1 MKQETT
7 KKAADKATEKKATV
21 KKSPAK
27 VEQPKPAKAEK
38 APKGDKIQKRLDRR
52 EARKQNRSEVR
63 NYAKELLLKG
73 VADDAIVRS
82 LREMVKGGEQ
92 AKEKVAARSLN
103 KVKRGIMALRKTYD
117 AKNKSSLFTPQEVTV
132 LHQMFAAGKFPR
144 TKNSLKREASQS
156 KDGQL

>member
-1 MKQETT
+1 MKKETT
-7 KKAADKATEKKATV
+7 KKAVGKAVKKAPV
-21 KKSPAK
+21 K
-27 VEQPKPAKAEK
+27 VEQPKPGKTEPK

-82 LREMVKGGEQ
+82 LREVVKGGER
-92 AKEKVAARSLN
+92 AKEKIAARSLN

-117 AKNKSSLFTPQEVTV
+117 AKNKSSLFSPEEVVT

-144 TKNSLKREASQS
+144 TKKSRKREASHS